1 MRNVLRDLITNPGF
15 WIGLFAFLLGVGY
28 MSHRER
34 MALIEKGLYRPRR
47 DSEPP
52 PFGHTVSAGMMIG
65 GLITGGIG
73 LAVSLGIFWAAGG
86 NYTGW
91 MLFGLIPL
99 GIGAGLI
106 LGSRW
111 GTFLS

>member
-1 MRNVLRDLITNPGF
+1 MLQDLIANPGF
-15 WIGLFAFLLGVGY
+15 WIGLFAFLLGLGY

-34 MALIEKGLYRPRR
+34 MALIDKGLYKPRR
-47 DSEPP
+47 EFEGLRHRSV
-52 PFGHTVSAGMMIG
+52 VSAGMIIG

-73 LAVSLGIFWAAGG
+73 LAISLGAFWAAGG

-99 GIGAGLI
+99 GIGAGLL

-111 GTFLS
+111 DDFLD